1 MNWRMIGQ
9 LSAAAVVGAGIFE
22 AGRIAAFCEM
32 SADTDRLALDES
44 DAPLDLPR
52 RIAEPSRKAEKQVA
66 KTTSPAKP
74 KPAVSRK
81 KYADPPLSA
90 RDEEFISATELTMQ
104 NNDIQ
109 TARQLGEKAVRSSR
123 PEVRLAAVRMIAWFG
138 PRTIAELTPYLADA
152 DEGVAMEAAA
162 EWKRI
167 FANECND
174 REKLDVAALVM
185 NRLTSETML
194 DELGVED
201 VFNEVDDEGAA
212 VEVLIGVI
220 KTGTPAGV
228 KFAKNA
234 YDTVTGEAWKGE
246 SAARKWI
253 GENAGE
259 ST

>member
-1 MNWRMIGQ
+1 MNWRVIGQ
-9 LSAAAVVGAGIFE
+9 LSVAAIVGAGLFE

-32 SADTDRLALDES
+32 SADDIRLAQDES

-52 RIAEPSRKAEKQVA
+52 RIGEPRKEARQVA
-66 KTTSPAKP
+66 KADSPVQP
-74 KPAVSRK
+74 KAGPSRK
-81 KYADPPLSA
+81 KYADPPLAA
-90 RDEEFISATELTMQ
+90 RAEEFISATELTMQ

-109 TARQLGEKAVRSSR
+109 AARQLGEKAAKATR

-138 PRTIAELTPYLADA
+138 RKAIAELTPFLADA
-152 DEGVAMEAAA
+152 DESVAMEAAA

-167 FANECND
+167 FANECSD

-234 YDTVTGEAWKGE
+234 YDTVTGEAWKSE

-253 GENAGE
+253 GENVDT

>member
-9 LSAAAVVGAGIFE
+9 FSAAAIIGAGIFE

-32 SADTDRLALDES
+32 SADVSRLAQDEA

-52 RIAEPSRKAEKQVA
+52 RIGEPPRKAKKTVA
-66 KTTSPAKP
+66 KKTSHATP
-74 KPAVSRK
+74 KAAPSRK
-81 KYADPPLSA
+81 KYADPPLAA
-90 RDEEFISATELTMQ
+90 RDEEFISAAELTAQ

-109 TARQLGEKAVRSSR
+109 AARQLGEKAAKATR

-138 PRTIAELTPYLADA
+138 RKAIAELTPFLADT
-152 DEGVAMEAAA
+152 DEAVAMEAAA

-174 REKLDVAALVM
+174 QEKLDVAALVM

-194 DELGVED
+194 DELGVEGA
-201 VFNEVDDEGAA
+201 FNEVNDEGAA
-212 VEVLIGVI
+212 VEALIGI
-220 KTGTPAGV
+220 IRTGTPAGV
-228 KFAKNA
+228 KFAKSA
-234 YDTVTGEAWKGE
+234 YDTVTGEAWKSE

-253 GENAGE
+253 RRNAG
-259 ST
+259 

>member
-1 MNWRMIGQ
+1 MNWRTIGQ
-9 LSAAAVVGAGIFE
+9 FSAAAVIGVGIFE

-32 SADTDRLALDES
+32 SADAVRLAQDES

-52 RIAEPSRKAEKQVA
+52 RIAEPSRKAA
-66 KTTSPAKP
+66 KATSPAKP

-109 TARQLGEKAVRSSR
+109 AARQMGEMAVKSTR

-194 DELGVED
+194 DELGVEN

-234 YDTVTGEAWKGE
+234 YDTVTGEAWKDE
-246 SAARKWI
+246 PAARKWI
-253 GENAGE
+253 GENADE